1 MSSVRLV
8 CVDDDTSARAAALAA
23 LASMV
28 EPYNAGN
35 VPIGER
41 CANAAIF
48 QVEQGGELVG
58 YYAIEARQVAGG
70 QVEGFIV
77 AAAGVRNVGAAAM
90 TRRVLPL
97 IERQFIDAAAVAFA
111 TRRRSLM
118 REAVRQG
125 YAAVETLPVGTLMRK
140 DIGVRHALRAP

>member
-1 MSSVRLV
+1 MSTVRLV
-8 CVDDDTSARAAALAA
+8 CIDDDASARLAALEALAA
-23 LASMV
+23 MV
-28 EPYNAGN
+28 EPYNVGGP
-35 VPIGER
+35 PIAER
-41 CANAAIF
+41 CERAAIF
-48 QVEQGGELVG
+48 RVEQGGELIG
-58 YYAIEARQVAGG
+58 YYALEARQVPGG